1 MLFKINRKQMFI
13 EILWLGNECIS
24 LCVVLILGELSLN
37 KIKIYNWRVWTNF
50 VDLARASEMVRQLVG

>member
-1 MLFKINRKQMFI
+1 MFI

-24 LCVVLILGELSLN
+24 LCVVLILGELSSN

-50 VDLARASEMVRQLVG
+50 VDLARSSEMVRQLVG